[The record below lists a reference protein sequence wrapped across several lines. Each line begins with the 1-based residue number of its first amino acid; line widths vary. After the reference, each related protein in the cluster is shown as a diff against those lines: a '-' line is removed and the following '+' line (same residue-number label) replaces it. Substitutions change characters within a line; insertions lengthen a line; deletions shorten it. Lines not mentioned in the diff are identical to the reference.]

1 MIKTYV
7 SRGLFWI
14 KFFVVAFYQHVMG
27 LFHENYIIWYQKK
40 LWWSLPRFCLWLL
53 PLHSGCALPLLS
65 VDMNQSHQLTTQIIP
80 PGIKLLKKL
89 VTDWLRPPCILWWWA
104 WILIQIDTGSPFPR
118 GESPPRHTPQLSP
131 RTGVSKDAPRGS
143 PFVVICDY
151 LHTKAAA
158 KTGTPIPRI
167 FWTLAVS
174 NST

>member
-1 MIKTYV
+1 MKNSSIST
-7 SRGLFWI
+7 
-14 KFFVVAFYQHVMG
+14 
-27 LFHENYIIWYQKK
+27 KK
-40 LWWSLPRFCLWLL
+40 LWWSLPCFCLWLL

-104 WILIQIDTGSPFPR
+104 WILIQIDTGSLFPR
-118 GESPPRHTPQLSP
+118 GESPPQHTS
-131 RTGVSKDAPRGS
+131 RRGVSKDAPRGS

-167 FWTLAVS
+167 FWTQEVS
-174 NST
+174 NSTLNQNQVRPEKTLPRHLILLLSG